1 MGALVISKLLL
12 LWYML
17 VGLMI
22 AVGLIMT
29 GAAQMVDWYHHRQ
42 WHEFTVGAKQWQR
55 VAAIPYA
62 DFINEYGKTRQV
74 SPVLIAA
81 VIQAE
86 SSFRSQ
92 AVSPAGAYGLMQII
106 PGTWEEVNRR
116 SSICSGRHSG
126 YCTTECYF
134 QPELNIK
141 IGTTYLGEMLA
152 LFQGDAV
159 LAIAAY
165 NAGPGAVR
173 KHHKIPPYKETE
185 KYVAVVIE
193 NWYTI
198 GGKEKPMFNKAIT
211 CWESVVMVARTV
223 LLLLIAGVFILAV
236 KMRQRYHSWRW
247 R

>member
-1 MGALVISKLLL
+1 MGALFISKLLL
-12 LWYML
+12 LWYIL

-22 AVGLIMT
+22 ADGLIMA
-29 GAAQMVDWYHHRQ
+29 GAAQMLDWYYHRQ
-42 WHEFTVGAKQWQR
+42 WHEFTVGAKQWQS
-55 VAAIPYA
+55 VAVIPYA
-62 DFINEYGKTRQV
+62 GFINDCGKTQQV

-116 SSICSGRHSG
+116 SSICTGRHSG
-126 YCTTECYF
+126 YCTPECYF

-159 LAIAAY
+159 LAVAAY

-173 KHHKIPPYKETE
+173 KYNKIPPYKETE
-185 KYVAVVIE
+185 EYVAAVID

-198 GGKEKPMFNKAIT
+198 GGKEQPMFDKAIT
-211 CWESVVMVARTV
+211 YWERVAMVARGV
-223 LLLLIAGVFILAV
+223 LLFLATGVFILAV